1 MKVMQMGFQNSLLGM
16 RASALSFKFLLAA
29 IPGLIVLNL
38 TLPTILPSGTRH
50 LLFQMLSEFLPRQ
63 IFGSVAQPISSAA
76 GYTANNGILSVIAIA
91 SLYFAVN
98 GMRASMQIF
107 NQTYHIRE
115 SRPLWRQFG
124 VALLMVISSMIII
137 GAAMLVFLFNQYV
150 MSWLEQENILSGY
163 WSSNMFQITKWF
175 VFYMVLL
182 LFLSMLYFL
191 APSRKSRLRIFTPG
205 TLLAA
210 LLALLAFMGFDQFI
224 KHYSNYQV
232 VYGGISALFILMLFL
247 FIIANIFLGGFEINA
262 AIYFGGKDKQKYP
275 GLDIKE
281 ENENK

>member
-1 MKVMQMGFQNSLLGM
+1 MQTGFQNSLMGM

-38 TLPTILPSGTRH
+38 TLPNILPAGTRH

-63 IFGSVAQPISSAA
+63 IFGSVAQPIANAA
-76 GYTANNGILSVIAIA
+76 GFTASNGILSVIAMA

-124 VALLMVISSMIII
+124 VASLMVITSMFII
-137 GAAMLVFLFNQYV
+137 GVAMLVFLFNQYA
-150 MSWLEQENILSGY
+150 MSWLERENILSGY
-163 WSSNMFQITKWF
+163 WTSNMFQLTKWL
-175 VFYMVLL
+175 VFYVVLL
-182 LFLSMLYFL
+182 LFLSVLYFL
-191 APSRKSRLRIFTPG
+191 APSRKSRFRIFTPG
-205 TLLAA
+205 ALLAA
-210 LLALLAFMGFDQFI
+210 LVGLLAFMGFDQFI
-224 KHYSNYQV
+224 KNYSNYQV

-247 FIIANIFLGGFEINA
+247 FIISNIFLVGFEINA
-262 AIYFGGKDKQKYP
+262 AIYFGGKDKLKYP

-281 ENENK
+281 IQDNN